1 METRNNDSHLYSD
14 MSMTREKRPSPFKTT
29 FMERWGTL
37 YSAVAGYIYMVSIC
51 EPQGKYWMIIFTALF
66 CLGAEWVFR
75 RDSAN
80 RESYIWLA
88 CLWLILICG
97 VFGPNRVWGELTWLF
112 IHGFGLYWAILRSG
126 RCTLERT
133 SRYLPVDVLY
143 GGIIYPF
150 KHIFLRLKVF
160 RSIILSNRNGSE
172 NSKRAACFGTIV
184 AILISTG
191 LFCMAVGLLSA
202 ADSNFERLLSGLAGM
217 LARLQ
222 GGVFVTYFLLSLPV
236 GAYLFGVT
244 CGINRE
250 PKTASHARENAIQS
264 KIVAL
269 RRVPASAWS
278 ILLGAFSA
286 IYLLFIVLQ
295 GGYLFSALFGVLP
308 DGFTASHY
316 ARQGFFELCW
326 IMALNFVLL
335 FIVSIS
341 GERGLR
347 RGKAPKIMGTI
358 LLGESI
364 LFAVTAASKL
374 FLYIQRFGFTP
385 LRLQSAWLISVLL
398 MGCVATLWALWTGR
412 DTVRSWALFAGIS
425 LALLHLY

>member
-1 METRNNDSHLYSD
+1 METQNNDAHLYD
-14 MSMTREKRPSPFKTT
+14 SMGTLREKRPLSYKTT
-29 FMERWGTL
+29 LTERWGVL

-51 EPQGKYWMIIFTALF
+51 EPQGKYWMIVFTALF
-66 CLGAEWVFR
+66 CLGVEWVFR

-88 CLWLILICG
+88 CLWLSLLCG

-126 RCTLERT
+126 GCTLERT
-133 SRYLPVDVLY
+133 SRYLPVDALY

-150 KHIFLRLKVF
+150 RHIFLRLRVL

-172 NSKRAACFGTIV
+172 SSKRATRFGAV
-184 AILISTG
+184 AAILISAG

-202 ADSNFERLLSGLAGM
+202 ADSNFERLLSGLTGT
-217 LARLQ
+217 LEKLQ
-222 GGVFVTYFLLSLPV
+222 GDVFVTYFLLSLPV
-236 GAYLFGVT
+236 GAYLFGLT
-244 CGINRE
+244 CGANRE
-250 PKTASHARENAIQS
+250 PKAAIYARENTIQC
-264 KIVAL
+264 KIAAL
-269 RRVPASAWS
+269 RRVPASVWPV
-278 ILLGAFSA
+278 LLGAFSTV
-286 IYLLFIVLQ
+286 YLLFIILQ
-295 GGYLFSALFGVLP
+295 GSYLFSALFGVLP
-308 DGFTASHY
+308 EGFTAAHY

-347 RGKAPKIMGTI
+347 QGKAPKIMGTV

-385 LRLQSAWLISVLL
+385 LRLQGAWLISVLL
-398 MGCVATLWALWTGR
+398 MGCIAALWALWTGR
-412 DTVRSWALFAGIS
+412 DTVRPWALFAGIS